1 MRQIGI
7 SITGLALLSSLQPAV
22 LQGQRRVFERT
33 QLNVATRPIPYPV
46 IPAPEFQRAIEEGT
60 RTEIGKP
67 GPNYWQ
73 QWTDYVLEAKLVPEE
88 KRIEGHAGVVY
99 HNRSPDELPF
109 VALHLFQNL
118 HAEGA
123 VRNERAEVTGGVTLT
138 HVAAAGDALQERTAF
153 DLMGRNRTAGYAI
166 DGTIMYLRPA
176 QPIRPGDSLQMDLDW
191 TFDVPQ
197 SGASGRM
204 GWSADNLFHIA
215 YWYPQLAVYDD
226 VVGWQADQFLGN
238 AEFYLGYGS
247 YDLTVVAPEGW
258 VIMATGALL
267 NPSEVLPDPI
277 LQRYR
282 LAQGSDSVVHVL
294 AEADFGPG
302 NATRSSPD
310 GYLRWRFRSDT
321 VRDVAFS
328 AMKASQWDAA
338 RTAVGDRDGDGNAD
352 YALINSFWRSSAPR
366 WNQQWR
372 YAQHSIDFLSRWTGF
387 PYPWPHMTS
396 VEGGGIIGGGMEFP
410 MMTLMGTYNQGGD
423 AGLYGVTAHELAHMW
438 VPMILGTDERRHS
451 WMDEGTTSFN
461 NSYAEDEFY
470 PEVDHSQDNS
480 EGYLFVARMGLEGE
494 IMRWS
499 DYHYSGQA
507 YGTASYSKPAALLT
521 TLRGLLGAERFD
533 SAYHEYIRTWAYK
546 HPKPWDFFNH
556 FAVLSGQDLAWFW
569 RSWYYETWTLDQAV
583 GSVIT
588 DQSGTTIL
596 IQDLGWAPMPARV
609 TVTRQDG
616 EIAKL
621 EVPVQTWLGGATS
634 AELKIPAGSPVVRV
648 EIDAEMAFP
657 DIDRGNNVWD
667 RDLPPGR

>member
-7 SITGLALLSSLQPAV
+7 YITGLALLSSLDAAA
-22 LQGQRRVFERT
+22 LQGQRQVFQRM
-33 QLNVATRPIPYPV
+33 QPKVATRPLPYPV

-60 RTEIGKP
+60 RTEMGRP

-73 QWTDYVLEAKLVPEE
+73 QWTDYALEAKLVPEE
-88 KRIEGHAGVVY
+88 KRIEGHAAVSY

-123 VRNERAEVTGGVTLT
+123 VRNERAEVTGGVELT
-138 HVAAAGDALQERTAF
+138 HVAAAGEALEERTVF
-153 DLMGRNRTAGYAI
+153 DLMGRTRMGGYAV

-176 QPIRPGDSLQMDLDW
+176 QPIRPGESLQITVDW
-191 TFDVPQ
+191 TFNVPQ

-204 GWSADNLFHIA
+204 GWSAANLFHIA
-215 YWYPQLAVYDD
+215 YWYRQLAVYDD
-226 VVGWQADQFLGN
+226 VVGWQVDQFLGN
-238 AEFYLGYGS
+238 AEFYVGYGS

-258 VIMATGALL
+258 VVMATGALL
-267 NPSEVLPDPI
+267 NPAEVLPDPI
-277 LQRYR
+277 LERYR

-294 AEADFGPG
+294 TESDFGPG
-302 NATRSSPD
+302 NATRSSRD
-310 GYLRWRFRSDT
+310 GHLRWRFRSDT

-328 AMKASQWDAA
+328 AMRASLWDAA
-338 RTAVGDRDGDGNAD
+338 RTTVGDRDGDGNAE

-366 WNQQWR
+366 WSQQWR

-396 VEGGGIIGGGMEFP
+396 IEGGGIIGGGMEFP
-410 MMTLMGTYNQGGD
+410 MMTLMGTYNQGSD

-438 VPMILGTDERRHS
+438 VPMIVGTDERRHS

-470 PEVDHSQDNS
+470 PGVDHSQDNS

-507 YGTASYSKPAALLT
+507 YGTASYSKPAALLA

-556 FAVLSGQDLAWFW
+556 FASASGQDLDWFW
-569 RSWYYETWTLDQAV
+569 RSWYHETWALDHAV
-583 GSVIT
+583 GSVIV
-588 DQSGTTIL
+588 DQAGTTIL
-596 IQDLGWAPMPARV
+596 IEDLGWAPMPARV
-609 TVTRQDG
+609 TVTRQNG

-621 EVPVQTWLGGATS
+621 EVPVLTWLGGATS

-657 DIDRGNNVWD
+657 DVDRGNNVWD
-667 RDLPPGR
+667 RDQPPGR